1 MMMEE
6 QLSRTKEEIEQMD
19 KVKAEIEGVLENLQA
34 EGARTGSIEQSGT
47 ISPSEAASSQK
58 IEDSRT
64 VWDLLENEHS

>member
-1 MMMEE
+1 MMEE

-34 EGARTGSIEQSGT
+34 EGASTGSIERSGT